1 MINDIIFKSGRIVV
15 PTMMRREMLEKIH
28 QGHMGMEKFK
38 RRARDVLY
46 WPGMNSQI
54 KDMVTKC
61 NICLEYRKENTKEP
75 MIPFRIPC
83 NPWEMVATDL
93 FTLDNSDYLH
103 VVDYYSRFFEVVKL
117 PNTKSATVIMY
128 LKSIFARH
136 GIPSEVISDNGPQ
149 YASGEF
155 KSFAEKWEI
164 KHTTVSPLNPQA
176 NGLVE
181 KAVQIVKNLL
191 IKAKEDGRDPYLNP
205 LEYRNTPIDDI
216 ASPAQLLMRKRL
228 FTRIPTIASQLQP
241 RIIDH
246 NNVRMMCHFKQQKQK
261 THYNQHAKSLPQ
273 IQKGDRI
280 RMKGLWKPGIIVD
293 KAETPRSFRIRTV
306 HGGAYRRNRQMII
319 KSEESLHSSGE
330 RWDDFQ
336 SASQPTPRDDTATTA
351 LSTTTLSK
359 IVNITTGTSTDT
371 TSDTTSRLKQQIT
384 SSGRV
389 VRKPGRFN
397 NYAMT

>member
-1 MINDIIFKSGRIVV
+1 
-15 PTMMRREMLEKIH
+15 
-28 QGHMGMEKFK
+28 
-38 RRARDVLY
+38 
-46 WPGMNSQI
+46 
-54 KDMVTKC
+54 
-61 NICLEYRKENTKEP
+61 

-93 FTLDNSDYLH
+93 FTLDNLDYLL
-103 VVDYYSRFFEVVKL
+103 VVDYHSRFFEVVKL

-149 YASGEF
+149 YASREF
-155 KSFAEKWEI
+155 RSFAEKWEF

-191 IKAKEDGRDPYLNP
+191 IKAKKDGRDPYLSL

-216 ASPAQLLMRKRL
+216 ASPAQLLMSRRL
-228 FTRIPTIASQLQP
+228 RTRIPTTASQLQP

-246 NNVRMMCHFKQQKQK
+246 NNVRMMRHFKQKKQK
-261 THYNQHAKSLPQ
+261 THYDQHAKSIPQ
-273 IQKGDRI
+273 IQKGDRIRI

-293 KAETPRSFRIRTV
+293 KAETPRSFRIRTDD
-306 HGGAYRRNRQMII
+306 GGEYCRNRRMII
-319 KSEESLHSSGE
+319 KSEESPYSSGE
-330 RWDDFQ
+330 PWDDFQ
-336 SASQPTPRDDTATTA
+336 PAPQPTPRDDMATTA
-351 LSTTTLSK
+351 LNPTTPSK
-359 IVNITTGTSTDT
+359 IVNITPGTGTDT
-371 TSDTTSRLKQQIT
+371 TSDTTSRSKQQIT

-389 VRKPGRFN
+389 VRKPARFN
-397 NYAMT
+397 NYVMN